1 MGFSPCC
8 MAKPARNSSPTD
20 ILSTS
25 RTFFVTSKTMSGAC
39 LLQTERNAGLLID
52 VMRCYVAE
60 GRFKI
65 HDFVVM
71 PDHLHLL
78 MTVSGEMSIEKA
90 VGMIKGK
97 FSYRLQKEAGY
108 LGGIWQRGFSEVRVD
123 NRKSFLAHRDYI
135 AQNPVKAGL
144 ADAAED
150 FRFCFSY
157 LAKRKAAVAKAD
169 DSNHARGTTEVV
181 P

>member
-1 MGFSPCC
+1 
-8 MAKPARNSSPTD
+8 MAKPARNSSPTE

-39 LLQTERNAGLLID
+39 LLQKERNAGLLID

-60 GRFKI
+60 GKFKI

-71 PDHLHLL
+71 PNHVHLL

-97 FSYRLQKEAGY
+97 FSYRLQKETGY
-108 LGGIWQRGFSEVRVD
+108 LGGIWQRGFSEVRMD
-123 NRKSFLAHRDYI
+123 NRRSFLAHRDYI
-135 AQNPVKAGL
+135 EQNPVKAGL
-144 ADAAED
+144 VARVED
-150 FRFCFSY
+150 FPFSSIV
-157 LAKRKAAVAKAD
+157 LRREKAASAKA
-169 DSNHARGTTEVV
+169 G
-181 P
+181 